1 MGNRSRVLSF
11 ISNFSSSGKDGRN
24 TPTPA
29 SQSQPNS
36 ESQKVGSSSI
46 NQSAPDLS
54 TSELRN
60 SQQNLAQ
67 EHISSSSKPMS
78 MLFQTYKPPILDTDQ
93 NTLPELQPIFTLLND
108 HANKLYQEG
117 YFLKLDD
124 QNTQGK
130 PNPDRIW
137 TECFAQLVGTVLS
150 LWDAAELD
158 IVGQDGEVLPKF
170 INLSDASIKMIES
183 LSTRSQTDAPL
194 QNVLSI
200 STAGKNR
207 YLLHFN
213 SHHSLIQWTAGIRLA
228 MYEHATLQE
237 AYTGALIAGKGKSL
251 NNINAIMDRSRSPT
265 ADWARVRFGAGT
277 PWRRCWCVISPADEK
292 EVIKWQKQWKKSP
305 YDRSRPPTLKGV
317 IKFYHSKKTK
327 KTQPI
332 ATISDAYSA
341 FAIYPQ
347 SKPLIDAS
355 TLVKVEGSI
364 IIHSTPPSTTEGFV
378 FVMPETHP
386 AVTGFEMMLRWLF
399 PVFDTFGLYGRPGR
413 LVAATEDVRSL
424 MFAMPTQRR
433 HGYLEIID
441 VVGLILEEGSLNWKE
456 SQWRKRMKEL
466 TAKRMIAIESDSR
479 ADSRLGS
486 RRGARNSMGPSNLR
500 NVKFDAEGDKAS
512 VKSTPSTSRALK
524 SGADGKINGSRIRT
538 DSAPSLSTL
547 KLQSQPGEIHNRSES
562 ELDSNS
568 KNMSQLQE
576 IRCLSTCGNTDQK
589 VLLSSNYLESS
600 IPKQREE
607 LDATYERVSSEDEQS
622 SEATQVSE
630 LQELK
635 LNTSPEPVAAPP
647 AFVHGPGSLPLSKPY
662 HSPEL
667 RRANSR
673 ISSTTLNQLTSAHI
687 TQVDS
692 LNREERFTE
701 KDMAFREGEKNLD
714 STKENNSVNESAR
727 NLNVKMKKLSFEK
740 LSSFNLVNSNDQT
753 LIPQNKASRSSSS
766 LMIDK
771 ISYSHPPPNK
781 NLPLNPTEKLDSN
794 SKVEPD
800 KDSTSILL
808 EKTAQKSLS
817 DVIPALDVSI
827 SESEKARLDSASPN
841 GYFINQ
847 DIFDKISSDSARF
860 CAEALRDNMKY
871 NHKATKSSDNLRN
884 LDKPRAGVMRTVGD
898 PQLQSTEMLMEKL
911 NFDINFGPTFN
922 YASSKNSGLL
932 NGFLGSNNSKKI
944 PSENNLHNDYSAGVI
959 NVKGNS
965 ELRDSITDDLE
976 KPNTENRKLAWN
988 PTLAGCVSST
998 TQQKS
1003 ITPEDFVA
1011 QRNNIATMYVHRRF
1025 PSLDAL
1031 RTVTKTPPLNGSRPK
1046 EIFNFSSHSRTCSSD
1061 FSVLS
1066 NHSRNYSNELLQRP
1080 SSISAVRALGPSG
1093 ISRKFSNDQFSRP
1106 NHTQNASIDLTLRP
1120 RSRAASII
1128 LNSAGN
1134 GSNMVTSQ
1142 LTAREQEHL
1151 AKVTG
1156 QPLISM
1162 ATNGKNIP
1170 SAGLVAALEAREKD
1184 KSIVKQGLN
1193 SRAVEHVIQQRQQ
1206 TQSQKHAYSASMD
1219 FQSQLQSPSI
1229 LVKSGKIWAVT
1240 DPTKSTN
1247 LEHGR
1252 SMSSFSPS
1260 ECYSPSGFRGRESI
1274 KFA

>member
-1 MGNRSRVLSF
+1 MGNRRRVLSF
-11 ISNFSSSGKDGRN
+11 ISNFSSSGKDGRS
-24 TPTPA
+24 TPTPF
-29 SQSQPNS
+29 SQPPTKS
-36 ESQKVGSSSI
+36 DSQRAGPSSI
-46 NQSAPDLS
+46 NQSSSDISITALG
-54 TSELRN
+54 N
-60 SQQNLAQ
+60 SQQNLPR
-67 EHISSSSKPMS
+67 ERVYSSSKPMS
-78 MLFQTYKPPILDTDQ
+78 MLFQTHQPPILDADQ

-158 IVGQDGEVLPKF
+158 LVGQDGEVLPKF

-183 LSTRSQTDAPL
+183 LPTRSQTDAPL

-251 NNINAIMDRSRSPT
+251 NNINTIMDRSRLPT

-305 YDRSRPPTLKGV
+305 YDRSRVPTLKGV

-327 KTQPI
+327 KVQPI

-441 VVGLILEEGSLNWKE
+441 VIGLILEEGSLNWKE

-466 TAKRMIAIESDSR
+466 TAKRMIAIESNSR
-479 ADSRLGS
+479 AESRLS
-486 RRGARNSMGPSNLR
+486 RRGARSSIGPSNLR
-500 NVKFDAEGDKAS
+500 NVKFDAEGDNAS
-512 VKSTPSTSRALK
+512 IRSTPSTPWALN
-524 SGADGKINGSRIRT
+524 SSIDGADDRSRIRT
-538 DSAPSLSTL
+538 DSAPAG
-547 KLQSQPGEIHNRSES
+547 LQSKPRISEAHNRSVSES
-562 ELDSNS
+562 KTLDRIQASSPFLIHSDADEKIFLPSNS
-568 KNMSQLQE
+568 SDSPTTAPRTE
-576 IRCLSTCGNTDQK
+576 
-589 VLLSSNYLESS
+589 LE
-600 IPKQREE
+600 
-607 LDATYERVSSEDEQS
+607 DTYERVSSEDENS
-622 SEATQVSE
+622 IEAAQVSE

-635 LNTSPEPVAAPP
+635 LNTSPEPVVSPP

-662 HSPEL
+662 QSSEL

-673 ISSTTLNQLTSAHI
+673 ISTTTLNQLTSAHN
-687 TQVDS
+687 TQAESSKNEQKCKEQDQVTGERDKISVD
-692 LNREERFTE
+692 
-701 KDMAFREGEKNLD
+701 AQKNNFINKPD
-714 STKENNSVNESAR
+714 R
-727 NLNVKMKKLSFEK
+727 NINIAMMKSSFEK
-740 LSSFNLVNSNDQT
+740 PSPIHSVKFNDKTVAFH
-753 LIPQNKASRSSSS
+753 NKALSSSS
-766 LMIDK
+766 SQVNDT
-771 ISYSHPPPNK
+771 ISSSYTRPAK
-781 NLPLNPTEKLDSN
+781 NLPLIPTKQLDPS
-794 SKVEPD
+794 SSVEPL
-800 KDSTSILL
+800 KNSTSTLL
-808 EKTAQKSLS
+808 DKLVHKTYS
-817 DVIPALDVSI
+817 DAPQELNVSI
-827 SESEKARLDSASPN
+827 PRSGKAEPDSVLPS
-841 GYFINQ
+841 GYFINK

-860 CAEALRDNMKY
+860 CAEAIKESSNNK
-871 NHKATKSSDNLRN
+871 HKTSKSVDNLRN
-884 LDKPRAGVMRTVGD
+884 LDKPRVGVMRTVGD
-898 PQLQSTEMLMEKL
+898 PQIQSTEKL
-911 NFDINFGPTFN
+911 SSFDINFGPTFN
-922 YASSKNSGLL
+922 LASSKNSGLL
-932 NGFLGSNNSKKI
+932 NGYLAANNPKTILNENLTHQEI
-944 PSENNLHNDYSAGVI
+944 PSGVTI
-959 NVKGNS
+959 VKGNS
-965 ELRDSITDDLE
+965 ELSDSLIDESE
-976 KPNTENRKLAWN
+976 KNTTENRKLAWN
-988 PTLAGCVSST
+988 PKFAGSVSST
-998 TQQKS
+998 TQHKG

-1011 QRNNIATMYVHRRF
+1011 QRTSMATMYVHQRL

-1031 RTVTKTPPLNGSRPK
+1031 RNVTKTPPLVGSRSK
-1046 EIFNFSSHSRTCSSD
+1046 EKYSLATHSRACSSD
-1061 FSVLS
+1061 LS
-1066 NHSRNYSNELLQRP
+1066 TLANHSRNCSSELLQRP
-1080 SSISAVRALGPSG
+1080 SSRSAVRALGTSG
-1093 ISRKFSNDQFSRP
+1093 ISRKFSNDQFSRS
-1106 NHTQNASIDLTLRP
+1106 NHSQNSPLDLNQRP
-1120 RSRAASII
+1120 RSRDASTI
-1128 LNSAGN
+1128 LNTAGKA
-1134 GSNMVTSQ
+1134 SNIVSSQ
-1142 LTAREQEHL
+1142 LTAREQEQL

-1162 ATNGKNIP
+1162 VTNGKNIP

-1184 KSIVKQGLN
+1184 KNVVKQGLN
-1193 SRAVEHVIQQRQQ
+1193 SRAVEHIIQQRQQ
-1206 TQSQKHAYSASMD
+1206 ALSQKYCYTAPMD
-1219 FQSQLQSPSI
+1219 FPAQFQSPN
-1229 LVKSGKIWAVT
+1229 LLAQSGKVWTVT
-1240 DPTKSTN
+1240 EPTKTTN
-1247 LEHGR
+1247 FEHGR
-1252 SMSSFSPS
+1252 SFSSFSSP
-1260 ECYSPSGFRGRESI
+1260 ECYTQSGFRGRESL
-1274 KFA
+1274 KFI